1 MAGLARS
8 RRGFPLLLLPRAGY
22 WIEYIRALPRRAA
35 PLREIPRRD
44 AAPHKSCAA
53 LESLKKAWPDARA
66 RRLIRPAMNDRDYR
80 RARASAVAAAKGK
93 ERSSLN
99 CYSRPRR
106 CDISSSLFC
115 VRGRPRFGLRTK
127 RLCCAPVLSLVLLS
141 RRAPPRSRPSRA
153 AAAAAAPKP
162 PALASPKWIRALH

>member
-115 VRGRPRFGLRTK
+115 VRGRPRFGSEARLANKAPLLRAGVVT
-127 RLCCAPVLSLVLLS
+127 CLVVE
-141 RRAPPRSRPSRA
+141 ARA
-153 AAAAAAPKP
+153 AKISAIESGGCSGCAKAAGFGF
-162 PALASPKWIRALH
+162 S